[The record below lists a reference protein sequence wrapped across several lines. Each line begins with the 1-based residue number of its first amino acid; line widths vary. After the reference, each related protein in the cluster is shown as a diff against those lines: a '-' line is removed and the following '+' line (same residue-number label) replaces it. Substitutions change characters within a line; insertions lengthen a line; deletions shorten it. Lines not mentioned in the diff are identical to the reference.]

1 MSKKVTKKLI
11 LVGVLLLC
19 IGCGAIS
26 ATTIAGTAGSAA
38 AGKVIEH
45 SAGYGIQTPHT
56 IIKKVMPTVV
66 TVTVDL
72 MNTVSDMPRGFVKPS
87 EPIVPQQP
95 KQHQF
100 SSGSGFVFH
109 EDGFVVTNWHVIR
122 NAINANGKIRI
133 GFSNYAQYEATIFNY
148 DEISDLAILKIT
160 NEEGEKFKKV
170 KWGAKPKLGGHAIII
185 GSPIGLDFSISF
197 GIISA
202 VDRTI
207 LRAAP
212 PFVPYVQTDAAMN
225 RGNSGGPL
233 FNAEGEVI
241 GINTLILSPGSNGV
255 EAGGNIGLG
264 FSVDGQYAQDIL
276 MRLMKG
282 EQIKWSYMGIHYRL
296 LDRKETKS
304 NNLNFGENVI
314 VKKIAPDGA
323 AYGKLLDG
331 DIVKKLDDEIVKHT
345 TFASRIA
352 RKVPGTT
359 IMLEVL
365 RAGKIVNVEITLM
378 ERQSD
383 N

>member
-66 TVTVDL
+66 TVTGDL

-109 EDGFVVTNWHVIR
+109 EDGYVVTNWHVIR
-122 NAINANGKIRI
+122 NAINAKSKIRI

-148 DEISDLAILKIT
+148 DETSDLAILKIT

-296 LDRKETKS
+296 LDRNETKS

-314 VKKIAPDGA
+314 VQKISSSGA
-323 AYGKLLDG
+323 AYNKLFIG
-331 DIVKKLDDEIVKHT
+331 DIVQKLDGEIVKHT
-345 TFASRIA
+345 NFASMIA
-352 RKVPGTT
+352 RKAPGT
-359 IMLEVL
+359 IIVLEVL
-365 RAGKIVNVEITLM
+365 RDGKIVNVEITLM
-378 ERQSD
+378 ER
-383 N
+383 

>member
-72 MNTVSDMPRGFVKPS
+72 MNTVSDMPRRFVKPS
-87 EPIVPQQP
+87 EPIAPQP
-95 KQHQF
+95 RQHQF

-109 EDGFVVTNWHVIR
+109 EDGYVVTNWHVIR
-122 NAINANGKIRI
+122 NAINAKSKIRI

-148 DEISDLAILKIT
+148 DETSDLAILKIT

-233 FNAEGEVI
+233 FNADGEVI
-241 GINTLILSPGSNGV
+241 GINTLILSPGSTD
-255 EAGGNIGLG
+255 ETGGNIGLG

-296 LDRKETKS
+296 LDRNETKS

-314 VKKIAPDGA
+314 VQKISSSGA
-323 AYGKLLDG
+323 AYNKLFIG
-331 DIVKKLDDEIVKHT
+331 DIVQKLDGEIVKHT
-345 TFASRIA
+345 NFASMIA
-352 RKVPGTT
+352 RKAPGT
-359 IMLEVL
+359 IIVLEVL
-365 RAGKIVNVEITLM
+365 RDGKIVNVEITLM
-378 ERQSD
+378 ER
-383 N
+383 